1 MTLHPAEQRYREAM
15 ARVDGDKAQ
24 AREEREKAIRAEAK
38 VKPYREVAV
47 EFGVSY
53 QRVSQILSREMS
65 GGSRGSP

>member
-1 MTLHPAEQRYREAM
+1 MTLHPAEQRYRETM

-24 AREEREKAIRAEAK
+24 AREERENAIRAEAK
-38 VKPYREVAV
+38 VKPYRKVAV